1 MRLAIIAAAVIA
13 ATVDVLYAL
22 VVIPAQHAED
32 PALLTVPFVAGFIAL
47 MAACAGFAWRTSSA
61 RLRPLLLGI
70 AAAGLLL
77 LGFFAMFSIGL
88 PLVAA
93 GVLLLLSLIGSLSS
107 GLAPNSGPT
116 FSRTAMAIT
125 GCVLSIAVL
134 LGGLSLAEVTIR
146 CPARGQM
153 GGGGITV
160 AGISYSYNCDNGKLT
175 LTR

>member
-13 ATVDVLYAL
+13 ATVDVLYVL
-22 VVIPAQHAED
+22 VLIPAQHAED
-32 PALLTVPFVAGFIAL
+32 PAFLTVPFVAGFIAL
-47 MAACAGFAWRTSSA
+47 MAVCAALAARVRSG
-61 RLRPLLLGI
+61 RLRPLLLGV

-93 GVLLLLSLIGSLSS
+93 GGVLLLSLIRSLSS
-107 GLAPNSGPT
+107 GSTAKSGRA
-116 FSRTAMAIT
+116 FSSIGRAIA
-125 GCVLSIAVL
+125 GGVLSIAVL
-134 LGGLSLAEVTIR
+134 LGGLSFAEVTIR